1 VDNLVD
7 EMKEE
12 QNGEGRLASKKSQGE
27 AHMSIEVFNVI
38 VCLNL
43 MSMCCEGKSDL
54 AEIKCQNEI
63 INVHT
68 ALILYRNAGR
78 LWPFKCSILKYIS
91 HCYLDS
97 GNMNLFSQ
105 AHSPTNIN
113 SLKEIIELV
122 GNDMDNIL
130 HEWHTSEQECRLIMP
145 DGT

>member
-1 VDNLVD
+1 MKEEKNSQQADLVKEVDNLVD
-7 EMKEE
+7 EIKEDP
-12 QNGEGRLASKKSQGE
+12 NGEGRASKRGQME

-68 ALILYRNAGR
+68 AAILYRNAGK

-97 GNMNLFSQ
+97 GNLNLFS
-105 AHSPTNIN
+105 
-113 SLKEIIELV
+113 
-122 GNDMDNIL
+122 
-130 HEWHTSEQECRLIMP
+130 
-145 DGT
+145 